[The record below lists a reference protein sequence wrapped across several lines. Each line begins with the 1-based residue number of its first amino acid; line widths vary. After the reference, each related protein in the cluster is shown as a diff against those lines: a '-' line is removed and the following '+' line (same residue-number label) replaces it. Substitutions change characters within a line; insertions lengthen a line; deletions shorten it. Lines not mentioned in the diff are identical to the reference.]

1 MCVTLPFVCSWVFV
15 FVQKENFQSFDNNL
29 SRCHPFFFVRWH
41 SLCVWLYILS
51 YVLFMMSHIPRQQP
65 VNMSHLSDVI
75 SFVRWPTVCVTVC
88 LVCNWV
94 LVLVRMSHPSAAA
107 CQCPI
112 FRRVAHCVCDV
123 RLVCNCV
130 LVLVRMSHPSA
141 AACQD
146 VPSFVGWPIVCDC
159 MSCV

>member
-1 MCVTLPFVCSWVFV
+1 MSPI
-15 FVQKENFQSFDNNL
+15 
-29 SRCHPFFFVRWH
+29 FFVRWH

-112 FRRVAHCVCDV
+112 FRRVAHCVCGV
-123 RLVCNCV
+123 RLVRNCV

-141 AACQD
+141 AACQC
-146 VPSFVGWPIVCDC
+146 PIFRRVAHCVCDC

>member
-29 SRCHPFFFVRWH
+29 SRCHPFFC
-41 SLCVWLYILS
+41 LCVCGYTSCVNLGP

-75 SFVRWPTVCVTVC
+75 SFVRWPIVFVTVC

-94 LVLVRMSHPSAAA
+94 VVLVRKSHP
-107 CQCPI
+107 
-112 FRRVAHCVCDV
+112 
-123 RLVCNCV
+123 L
-130 LVLVRMSHPSA
+130 A

-146 VPSFVGWPIVCDC
+146 VPSFVRWPIVCV
-159 MSCV
+159 MYVLCVSGSLC